1 MGHLLGGE
9 KLNFKFAAEGALRSM
24 AAAPVQSCQSLPKR
38 CPWGRLG
45 SPLYTCNR
53 LHRIRC
59 RFQHISANSLTN
71 AAHKTMS
78 ARVSSAR
85 ASAKSFSAFV
95 NRASAESARFFS
107 FAHAS
112 LTWSMDAPSALRI
125 SIEWRAVPLR

>member
-1 MGHLLGGE
+1 
-9 KLNFKFAAEGALRSM
+9 
-24 AAAPVQSCQSLPKR
+24 
-38 CPWGRLG
+38 
-45 SPLYTCNR
+45 
-53 LHRIRC
+53 
-59 RFQHISANSLTN
+59 
-71 AAHKTMS
+71 MS